1 VDEGRTWEHVT
12 RATPDFPVVSL
23 ALDPR
28 QPGRLLAVARG
39 RGVFVRV
46 LGASG
51 GGKSAPPRREAD
63 RGATSKPVHEKM
75 RIPRGYT
82 AFAHAGK
89 LWASTPGGLYET
101 ADGGRSWREIHLWPE
116 HETGSADYLHAYW
129 MGRYYGFIP
138 APTPGG

>member
-1 VDEGRTWEHVT
+1 MPE
-12 RATPDFPVVSL
+12 FPVVSL

-28 QPGRLLAVARG
+28 QPGRLLAVARD
-39 RGVFVRV
+39 RGVFVTADG
-46 LGASG
+46 GATW
-51 GGKSAPPRREAD
+51 KSA
-63 RGATSKPVHEKM
+63 HEKL

-82 AFAHAGK
+82 VLAHAGK

-101 ADGGRSWREIHLWPE
+101 GDGGRTWRGIPLWPE

-138 APTPGG
+138 APAPGT